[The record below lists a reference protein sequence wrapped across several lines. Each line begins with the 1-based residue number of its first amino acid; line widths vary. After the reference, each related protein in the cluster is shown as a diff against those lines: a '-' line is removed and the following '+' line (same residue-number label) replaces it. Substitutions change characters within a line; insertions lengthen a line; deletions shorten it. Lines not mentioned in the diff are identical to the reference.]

1 MTFNL
6 VALPVQALGAGS
18 ARHSDVAR
26 LVEALTVELA
36 GEKID
41 LPSFPD
47 VATRVRRALT
57 NDQVDVDHVVK
68 IVSAEP
74 ALAAR
79 LLQLANSAAL
89 NPNGRR
95 LNDLRTAVSR
105 IGFNMARS
113 AAIAFAMSQ
122 LRRAEAYKGVHE
134 PLSALWQ
141 ESVHVAAMCHLVAKR
156 FTQINA
162 DTALLAGLLQSV
174 GKLYLLT
181 RAVRFPALLADP
193 APTRARRRM
202 ARAARAG
209 HPAQLGDCRTTSST
223 AVGRQREPE
232 REHEGTTDLTDVLA
246 CRRRARA
253 RARPAAGRDVV
264 PGHARGA
271 PHETRCRALRHGAGR
286 FTRRDHVAAAGAWLM
301 SAEATSAPSKRA
313 RCRTPWCSRS

>member
-1 MTFNL
+1 VTFNL
-6 VALPVQALGAGS
+6 VALPVQSLGAGS

-57 NDQVDVDHVVK
+57 NEQVDVEQVVK

-95 LNDLRTAVSR
+95 VADLRTAVSR

-122 LRRAEAYKGVHE
+122 LRRAEAYKGVHA
-134 PLSALWQ
+134 PLAELWEQ
-141 ESVHVAAMCHLVAKR
+141 SVHVAAMCHLVAKR
-156 FTQINA
+156 FSQVNA

-181 RAVRFPALLADP
+181 RAVRFPALLAD
-193 APTRARRRM
+193 
-202 ARAARAG
+202 AG
-209 HPAQLGDCRTTSST
+209 TYQKLVAEWHGRLAEAILRNWELSDDIVN
-223 AVGRQREPE
+223 AVVASEDLE
-232 REHEGTTDLTDVLA
+232 RDHEGTTDLTDVLA
-246 CRRRARA
+246 VATAMATLGPDPRAEEMLFLGM
-253 RARPAAGRDVV
+253 PAARRMKLNADRCVMALADSHTV
-264 PGHARGA
+264 ISSLRQALGA
-271 PHETRCRALRHGAGR
+271 
-286 FTRRDHVAAAGAWLM
+286 
-301 SAEATSAPSKRA
+301 
-313 RCRTPWCSRS
+313 

>member
-1 MTFNL
+1 MSFNL
-6 VALPVQALGAGS
+6 VALPVQSLGAGS
-18 ARHSDVAR
+18 ARHSDVVR

-134 PLSALWQ
+134 PLSQLWE

-156 FTQINA
+156 FSQINA

-181 RAVRFPALLADP
+181 RAVRFPALLADTGTYQKLV
-193 APTRARRRM
+193 AEWHGRLAEAILRNWE
-202 ARAARAG
+202 
-209 HPAQLGDCRTTSST
+209 LSDDIVN
-223 AVGRQREPE
+223 AVVASEYLE
-232 REHEGTTDLTDVLA
+232 RDHEGTTDLTDVLA
-246 CRRRARA
+246 VAGAMAALAPDPRAEDMLFLGM
-253 RARPAAGRDVV
+253 PAA
-264 PGHARGA
+264 
-271 PHETRCRALRHGAGR
+271 
-286 FTRRDHVAAAGAWLM
+286 RRMKLDA
-301 SAEATSAPSKRA
+301 A
-313 RCRTPWCSRS
+313 RCGMALADSQASITSLRQALGT

>member
-1 MTFNL
+1 VTFNL
-6 VALPVQALGAGS
+6 VALPVQSLGAGS

-57 NDQVDVDHVVK
+57 NEQVDVDHVVK

-95 LNDLRTAVSR
+95 LTDLRTAVSR

-134 PLSALWQ
+134 PLADLWQ
-141 ESVHVAAMCHLVAKR
+141 QSVHVAAMSHLVAKR
-156 FTQINA
+156 FSQVNA

-181 RAVRFPALLADP
+181 RAARFPALLADTGTYQKVV
-193 APTRARRRM
+193 AEWHGRCAEAILRNWELSD
-202 ARAARAG
+202 
-209 HPAQLGDCRTTSST
+209 QIVT
-223 AVGRQREPE
+223 AIVRSEDLE
-232 REHEGTTDLTDVLA
+232 RDHEGTTDLTDVLA
-246 CRRRARA
+246 VATALTTLGPDPRAEDMLFLGM
-253 RARPAAGRDVV
+253 PAARRMKLNAD
-264 PGHARGA
+264 
-271 PHETRCRALRHGAGR
+271 RCLMALADSHTASSSLRQALG
-286 FTRRDHVAAAGAWLM
+286 T
-301 SAEATSAPSKRA
+301 
-313 RCRTPWCSRS
+313 

>member
-6 VALPVQALGAGS
+6 VALPVQSLGAGS

-57 NDQVDVDHVVK
+57 NEQVDVEHVVK

-95 LNDLRTAVSR
+95 LTDLRTAVSR

-122 LRRAEAYKGVHE
+122 LRRAEAYKAVHE
-134 PLSALWQ
+134 PLADLWQ
-141 ESVHVAAMCHLVAKR
+141 QSVHIAAMSHLVAKR
-156 FTQINA
+156 FSQVNA

-181 RAVRFPALLADP
+181 RAVRFPALLADTGTYQKLV
-193 APTRARRRM
+193 AEWHARLAEAILRNWE
-202 ARAARAG
+202 
-209 HPAQLGDCRTTSST
+209 LSDDIVT
-223 AVGRQREPE
+223 AVVASEDLE
-232 REHEGTTDLTDVLA
+232 RDHEGTTDLTDVLA
-246 CRRRARA
+246 VATAMTTLAPDPRAEDMLFLGM
-253 RARPAAGRDVV
+253 PAARRMKLNAD
-264 PGHARGA
+264 
-271 PHETRCRALRHGAGR
+271 RCVMALADSQTAISSLRQALG
-286 FTRRDHVAAAGAWLM
+286 T
-301 SAEATSAPSKRA
+301 
-313 RCRTPWCSRS
+313 

>member
-6 VALPVQALGAGS
+6 VALPVQSLGAGS

-134 PLSALWQ
+134 PLSALWE

-156 FTQINA
+156 FSQINA

-181 RAVRFPALLADP
+181 RAVRFPALLADTGTYQKLV
-193 APTRARRRM
+193 AEWHGRLAEAILRNWE
-202 ARAARAG
+202 
-209 HPAQLGDCRTTSST
+209 LSDDIVN
-223 AVGRQREPE
+223 AVVASENLE
-232 REHEGTTDLTDVLA
+232 RDHEGTTDLTDVLA
-246 CRRRARA
+246 VAGAMAALAPAPRPEDMLFLGM
-253 RARPAAGRDVV
+253 PAARRMKLDAV
-264 PGHARGA
+264 
-271 PHETRCRALRHGAGR
+271 ALPQKWNRL
-286 FTRRDHVAAAGAWLM
+286 RRPK
-301 SAEATSAPSKRA
+301 ATWGWPEPPA
-313 RCRTPWCSRS
+313 

>member
-1 MTFNL
+1 MTFTL
-6 VALPVQALGAGS
+6 VALPVQSLGAGS

-57 NDQVDVDHVVK
+57 NEQVDVEQVVK

-95 LNDLRTAVSR
+95 LTDLRTAVSR

-122 LRRAEAYKGVHE
+122 LRRAEAYKAVHE
-134 PLSALWQ
+134 PLAELWQ
-141 ESVHVAAMCHLVAKR
+141 QSVHVAAMSHLVAKR
-156 FTQINA
+156 FSQVNA

-181 RAVRFPALLADP
+181 RAVRFPALLADTGTYQKLV
-193 APTRARRRM
+193 AEW
-202 ARAARAG
+202 
-209 HPAQLGDCRTTSST
+209 H
-223 AVGRQREPE
+223 GRLAEAILRNWELSEDIVNAISASENLE
-232 REHEGTTDLTDVLA
+232 RDHEGTTDLTDVLA
-246 CRRRARA
+246 VATAMTTLGPDPRAEEMLFLGM
-253 RARPAAGRDVV
+253 PAARRMKLNAD
-264 PGHARGA
+264 
-271 PHETRCRALRHGAGR
+271 RCVMALADSHTAISSLRQALG
-286 FTRRDHVAAAGAWLM
+286 T
-301 SAEATSAPSKRA
+301 
-313 RCRTPWCSRS
+313 

>member
-1 MTFNL
+1 VTFNL
-6 VALPVQALGAGS
+6 VALPVQSLGAGS

-57 NDQVDVDHVVK
+57 NEQVDVEHVVK

-95 LNDLRTAVSR
+95 LTDLRTAVSR

-122 LRRAEAYKGVHE
+122 LRRAEAYKAVHE
-134 PLSALWQ
+134 PLAELWQ
-141 ESVHVAAMCHLVAKR
+141 QSVHVAAMSHLVAKR
-156 FTQINA
+156 FSQVNA

-181 RAVRFPALLADP
+181 RAVRFPALLADTGTYQKLV
-193 APTRARRRM
+193 AEWHGRLAEAILRNWELSDDIVD
-202 ARAARAG
+202 AIAASEN
-209 HPAQLGDCRTTSST
+209 L
-223 AVGRQREPE
+223 E
-232 REHEGTTDLTDVLA
+232 RDHEGTTDLTDVLA
-246 CRRRARA
+246 VATAMTTLGPDPRAEEMLFLGM
-253 RARPAAGRDVV
+253 PAARRMKLNAD
-264 PGHARGA
+264 
-271 PHETRCRALRHGAGR
+271 RCVMALADSQTAISSLRQALG
-286 FTRRDHVAAAGAWLM
+286 T
-301 SAEATSAPSKRA
+301 
-313 RCRTPWCSRS
+313 